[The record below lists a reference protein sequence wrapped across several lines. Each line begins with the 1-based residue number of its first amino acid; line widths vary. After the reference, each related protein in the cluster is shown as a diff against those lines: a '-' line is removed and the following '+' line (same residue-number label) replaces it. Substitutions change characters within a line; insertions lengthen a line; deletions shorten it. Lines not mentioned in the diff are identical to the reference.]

1 MALNLGELF
10 ATLRLDKGD
19 FDKGA
24 LTAKQALKGVGAA
37 LKDVAVLGAAAD
49 AGLTAA
55 GAVMS
60 KLGGLAS
67 DFNEM
72 SNVLEQAFGKAR
84 VAEVEAWAVAT
95 GDAMGRSTASVR
107 EMAGQFQS
115 LLAPMI
121 GSADA
126 ARPMSQAFT
135 QLAIDISSFK
145 NISADD
151 AATKLMAAMA
161 GEAEPMRRLGVN
173 MTEASMDAYLF
184 ANSASVVFKNLS
196 EADKATVRYNYIL
209 DQTKTMQGDA
219 VRTGDGYANTLRRVQ
234 DQVKDLGTET
244 GQQALPHLHNLVTTL
259 GSMAATLKGEDFG
272 EAFRGIASAIKEA
285 ADWALSLGIS
295 MGKVINAVIEFKG
308 MFGSDGLS
316 RADWNK
322 MYGID
327 VGSMQRVQASL
338 RGEGEEA
345 PVKKAIFGEDV
356 NGVLRLLSEQDQ
368 YNIKRKK
375 EKEEEHEKDKA
386 RQRELQALEEAG
398 RKALARAAALDMKA
412 SLRAGGSF
420 GFESGNVGA
429 DFRRGINST
438 GLGGLGL
445 GMLGAY
451 DPEAGAKMQAD
462 EQKRLAREDLEAK
475 HDLTEFERG
484 LFKEEAELEAKSR
497 AAFIAK
503 EKKRTEGIEREIEA
517 SAEAEAAAAKLR
529 KAHDVKLAEGVMG
542 AVGAGNP
549 MAALGSVIES
559 LGAPGATAFVGMIGG
574 LASQAVALLKSS
586 FEAMGNAWK
595 ATGGEV
601 INKTLV
607 GPLKGPIDSLGPT
620 FGALMAGMVG
630 LTAAIYLLIPGSVW
644 LLLALAPLTLALAP
658 LIAGVGAAGVA
669 LFGLSTQTKS
679 FEHFQKSL
687 QGAQLSVVNAME
699 PLWHNLLPL
708 VGVVGIVTGMMAQF
722 LTAMAPGPALFEAA
736 FQATKVLASTFA
748 VLAHGFAVTAAGL
761 MSFALLFEHD
771 ENKRNDLNNARNNAL
786 GMASAA
792 DAAYGQIGA
801 ITIPAATDAANA
813 FAAMADK
820 ANDAAGAL
828 SNVPSGYKVALAR
841 FNNTA
846 GEDGSFLPGSEQG
859 NRQGGGGG
867 GNGHGDSVVSGGG
880 ITIHNL
886 VVRAENVDQLQQSL
900 VQVAKRQSFLATG
913 STLPSAAPWGRPR

>member
-24 LTAKQALKGVGAA
+24 VTAKQVLQDVGAA
-37 LKDVAVLGAAAD
+37 LKDVAVLGAAAG
-49 AGLTAA
+49 AGLAAA

-60 KLGGLAS
+60 KLGGMAS
-67 DFNEM
+67 DFEEM
-72 SNVLEQAFGKAR
+72 TNVLKESFGKER
-84 VAEVEAWAVAT
+84 IAEVEAWAVAT
-95 GDAMGRSTASVR
+95 GNAMGRSTASVR

-196 EADKATVRYNYIL
+196 ETDKATVRYNYIL

-234 DQVKDLGTET
+234 DQVKDLGTEI

-285 ADWALSLGIS
+285 SDWALSLGIS
-295 MGKVINAVIEFKG
+295 MGKVLNAAIEFKG
-308 MFGSDGLS
+308 MFGSGGLS
-316 RADWNK
+316 RGEWNQRH
-322 MYGID
+322 GID
-327 VGSMQRVQASL
+327 VGSMQRAQASL
-338 RGEGEEA
+338 RGEGEEG

-356 NGVLRLLSEQDQ
+356 NGVLRLLSNQDQ
-368 YNIKRKK
+368 YNVKRKR
-375 EKEEEHEKDKA
+375 EKEEEHEKDLA

-462 EQKRLAREDLEAK
+462 QEKKDADKKLKLMEELAALSLRYELEYDAQRQRNLKTMLDADNKVANLFADIVLAGSDKDLEAV
-475 HDLTEFERG
+475 T
-484 LFKEEAELEAKSR
+484 
-497 AAFIAK
+497 
-503 EKKRTEGIEREIEA
+503 
-517 SAEAEAAAAKLR
+517 
-529 KAHDVKLAEGVMG
+529 KANKARDVKLAEGVMG

-549 MAALGSVIES
+549 MQALGSVIEAM
-559 LGAPGATAFVGMIGG
+559 GGPGATAFVGMIGG
-574 LASQAVALLKSS
+574 IASQVAGFLKSS
-586 FEAMGNAWK
+586 FEAIGNAWK

-601 INKTLV
+601 LNKTLV

-620 FGALMAGMVG
+620 FGALMAGVLG
-630 LTAAIYLLIPGSVW
+630 LAGAIYLLIPGSW
-644 LLLALAPLTLALAP
+644 ALLLAFSPLVLALAPL
-658 LIAGVGAAGVA
+658 GAAAGAVGMA
-669 LFGLSTQTKS
+669 LFQLSTETKS
-679 FEHFQKSL
+679 FAHFQKAL
-687 QGAQLSVVNAME
+687 QGAQLSMVNAME
-699 PLWHNLLPL
+699 PLFQNLLPL
-708 VGVVGIVTGMMAQF
+708 VGLFGILTQLMAYF
-722 LTAMAPGPALFEAA
+722 ITAMAPGPALFEAA
-736 FQATKVLASTFA
+736 FQATKVLASSFS
-748 VLAHGFAVTAAGL
+748 VLAHGFAAITASLIAV
-761 MSFALLFEHD
+761 ALLFEHD
-771 ENKRNDLNNARNNAL
+771 EGRRADLDNGRNNAL
-786 GMASAA
+786 AMAAAA
-792 DAAYGQIGA
+792 DKAYSDINNM
-801 ITIPAATDAANA
+801 TIPAGLEAANA
-813 FAAMADK
+813 FAAMADT

-828 SNVPSGYKVALAR
+828 SNVPSGYKTALAR

-846 GEDGSFLPGSEQG
+846 DADGQFYTASEQG
-859 NRQGGGGG
+859 RGGFARPDRGE
-867 GNGHGDSVVSGGG
+867 GGG
-880 ITIHNL
+880 ITIGQL
-886 VVRAENVDQLQQSL
+886 IVRANNPEE
-900 VQVAKRQSFLATG
+900 LAGALAAHARRKSYLSTG
-913 STLPSAAPWGRPR
+913 STVAVGAPYAGRR